1 MHFKVAGN
9 QRYIVCKRKKSV
21 KNLEQINVVYLHVM
35 LVRMYARDT
44 ATEKAFDTLQAKD

>member
-1 MHFKVAGN
+1 M
-9 QRYIVCKRKKSV
+9 